1 MFGAADTDLQNRLTE
16 ALDAVMTTAGP
27 AGRPIRQLS
36 RRWRAVKQF
45 QAERLRATYPD
56 LLASDRYREPCEFF
70 LEELYGAHDF
80 DRRDAEA
87 QRVVPKLAKM
97 LPARA
102 VETLLLAVQL
112 DEMSERF
119 DSEMARND
127 RSARHG
133 RRTMLPRTATVGS
146 EAERE
151 RQIEVVDE
159 IGRALDKLAR
169 IPMLSTMLHMMKG
182 PAEMWGL
189 SHLHHFLQRGFDA
202 FAGMGGAREFLATIR
217 RRESAV
223 NRRLFAGDA
232 GSVPPGRLKARGSG
246 AEADDASPRPAVVQ
260 QAPLRVD
267 ERGQQQGDESRRQ
280 CAEVGQPHATG
291 RAHTQTSPGSHRC
304 HASTYRATAR
314 PADGGAPR
322 SSSTLRFQVFS
333 ASVCPERDQHHT
345 K

>member
-1 MFGAADTDLQNRLTE
+1 MFGGADSDLQDRLSSALSAVMYMRSQLAAD
-16 ALDAVMTTAGP
+16 A
-27 AGRPIRQLS
+27 QLS

-45 QAERLRATYPD
+45 QADRLRATYPD

-119 DSEMARND
+119 DSELARKL
-127 RSARHG
+127 SV
-133 RRTMLPRTATVGS
+133 PVTAEAYAATYPTVGS

-151 RQIEVVDE
+151 RQIELVDE

-202 FAGMGGAREFLATIR
+202 FSGMGGAREFLATIR
-217 RRESAV
+217 QRESTI
-223 NRRLFAGDA
+223 NRRLFARETD
-232 GSVPPGRLKARGSG
+232 PF
-246 AEADDASPRPAVVQ
+246 RPV
-260 QAPLRVD
+260 
-267 ERGQQQGDESRRQ
+267 E
-280 CAEVGQPHATG
+280 
-291 RAHTQTSPGSHRC
+291 
-304 HASTYRATAR
+304 
-314 PADGGAPR
+314 
-322 SSSTLRFQVFS
+322 
-333 ASVCPERDQHHT
+333 
-345 K
+345 

>member
-1 MFGAADTDLQNRLTE
+1 MFGTADTDLQDRLTQ
-16 ALDAVMTTAGP
+16 ALDAVKALRARLAADP
-27 AGRPIRQLS
+27 QLS

-45 QAERLRATYPD
+45 QADRLRATYAD
-56 LLASDRYREPCEFF
+56 LLASDRYRDPCEFF

-119 DSEMARND
+119 DSGIAG
-127 RSARHG
+127 AI
-133 RRTMLPRTATVGS
+133 TLPVTPENYAAAYRTVGS

-189 SHLHHFLQRGFDA
+189 SHLHHFLERGFDA
-202 FAGMGGAREFLATIR
+202 FAGMGGARDFLATIR

-223 NRRLFAGDA
+223 NRRLFADE
-232 GSVPPGRLKARGSG
+232 PDPF
-246 AEADDASPRPAVVQ
+246 RP
-260 QAPLRVD
+260 VD
-267 ERGQQQGDESRRQ
+267 
-280 CAEVGQPHATG
+280 
-291 RAHTQTSPGSHRC
+291 
-304 HASTYRATAR
+304 
-314 PADGGAPR
+314 
-322 SSSTLRFQVFS
+322 
-333 ASVCPERDQHHT
+333 
-345 K
+345 

>member
-1 MFGAADTDLQNRLTE
+1 MFGGADSDLQDRLTTALGAVMSMRAELAAD
-16 ALDAVMTTAGP
+16 P
-27 AGRPIRQLS
+27 QLS

-45 QAERLRATYPD
+45 QADRLRATYPD

-70 LEELYGAHDF
+70 LEELYGAQDF

-119 DSEMARND
+119 DSEMARKVD
-127 RSARHG
+127 LPVSAASYAAAY
-133 RRTMLPRTATVGS
+133 PTVGS

-151 RQIEVVDE
+151 RQIEFVDE

-202 FAGMGGAREFLATIR
+202 FSGMGGARDFLETIR
-217 RRESAV
+217 RRESV
-223 NRRLFAGDA
+223 INHRLFAGE
-232 GSVPPGRLKARGSG
+232 PEPF
-246 AEADDASPRPAVVQ
+246 RP
-260 QAPLRVD
+260 VD
-267 ERGQQQGDESRRQ
+267 ER
-280 CAEVGQPHATG
+280 
-291 RAHTQTSPGSHRC
+291 
-304 HASTYRATAR
+304 
-314 PADGGAPR
+314 
-322 SSSTLRFQVFS
+322 
-333 ASVCPERDQHHT
+333 
-345 K
+345 